1 MVHPVLHPI
10 ASSALPVPSISS
22 VVRRGNV
29 SSGIMLCSAGVY
41 VFSMWSFLMLGD
53 VPSCCILY
61 SACVYA
67 FSMLFRRAVSHPSCL
82 PCTPICVVLV
92 SAQSHDSQYTP
103 HKGLEGVQRGIQE
116 GAVDEGT
123 LLHHTHF
130 YHRDGVHAVDRRW
143 GGPQGSITPYIP
155 FTLSCSQTPR
165 RAGHTSRDTC
175 TMRCTS
181 DTHHLYRDHRCT

>member
-1 MVHPVLHPI
+1 MLGWGLCVLHVVFLDVGRCSI
-10 ASSALPVPSISS
+10 LLHLVFRLCLCVLHVVPS
-22 VVRRGNV
+22 G
-29 SSGIMLCSAGVY
+29 GFTPLLP
-41 VFSMWSFLMLGD
+41 SM
-53 VPSCCILY
+53 
-61 SACVYA
+61 
-67 FSMLFRRAVSHPSCL
+67 H
-82 PCTPICVVLV
+82 THCVVLV
-92 SAQSHDSQYTP
+92 SAQSHYSQYTP

-165 RAGHTSRDTC
+165 RAGHTTRDTC

-181 DTHHLYRDHRCT
+181 YTHHLYRDHRCT